1 MDGLNIV
8 RVIVPPSSARA
19 FGMDMIGYDVA
30 IVSEL
35 LLAESADALLGDD
48 LPIQELPH
56 LAIRSEFPVSP
67 GMLRILDMANTH
79 LAMAFFSGYGLS
91 SAAGEGT
98 VKWAQLITAESHGVP
113 LIGFVSI
120 V

>member
-1 MDGLNIV
+1 
-8 RVIVPPSSARA
+8 
-19 FGMDMIGYDVA
+19 
-30 IVSEL
+30 
-35 LLAESADALLGDD
+35 
-48 LPIQELPH
+48 
-56 LAIRSEFPVSP
+56 
-67 GMLRILDMANTH
+67 MANTH